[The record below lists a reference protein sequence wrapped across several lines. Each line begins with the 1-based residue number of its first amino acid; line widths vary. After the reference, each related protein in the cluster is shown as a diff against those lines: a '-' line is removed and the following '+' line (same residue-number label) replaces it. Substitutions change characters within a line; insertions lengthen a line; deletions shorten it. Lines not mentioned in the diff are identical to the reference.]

1 LSYARYMVLYIQ
13 TSFLFAMVML
23 IAEGWYII
31 HHRLETSKRTV
42 IFVLPILYYVTACCT
57 KWVHEYF
64 LGLTIIVV
72 IVIVVYIV
80 RHCGFNILFLYRRF
94 YDIQVA
100 FRTNERHGIS
110 IEEFAA
116 PLLAKLDSLRYL
128 RFVFVTYCIAWA
140 ILSIVDG
147 FLIGESWILHLC
159 EEAIDGAFF
168 ILILCVFRLRSYRAF
183 VGDAADREGGSNTG
197 RRRANTQRDTMDVTL
212 LEDRK
217 QKPLAILVPIH
228 NDLFREFL
236 NFTVKAGTAR
246 HGAEQEE
253 EEGAVGRDLAA
264 RRQDQQDAQLPV
276 EMRAFPQ
283 ADEPHQEG
291 VEMQELRHRP
301 RFLPRL
307 AGPLGGAGGGG
318 GGAEPAAAPV
328 QLVPPAVALADADAP
343 GLFAAAVPT
352 AGQVEIQVEP
362 QQRQDEEGEEES
374 HEVEGEEHGQTE
386 RTKVENGEVEEQDGF
401 VIDFRVEDDG
411 RGEAYGDDGGAA
423 APAAEL
429 ANAGGP
435 NNNRNN
441 NNNIRRPGGGSGSI
455 RGRIL
460 EHVV

>member
-1 LSYARYMVLYIQ
+1 MVGG
-13 TSFLFAMVML
+13 
-23 IAEGWYII
+23 EGVN
-31 HHRLETSKRTV
+31 S
-42 IFVLPILYYVTACCT
+42 VL
-57 KWVHEYF
+57 
-64 LGLTIIVV
+64 
-72 IVIVVYIV
+72 
-80 RHCGFNILFLYRRF
+80 R
-94 YDIQVA
+94 
-100 FRTNERHGIS
+100 
-110 IEEFAA
+110 
-116 PLLAKLDSLRYL
+116 
-128 RFVFVTYCIAWA
+128 
-140 ILSIVDG
+140 
-147 FLIGESWILHLC
+147 
-159 EEAIDGAFF
+159 
-168 ILILCVFRLRSYRAF
+168 LILLI
-183 VGDAADREGGSNTG
+183 
-197 RRRANTQRDTMDVTL
+197 
-212 LEDRK
+212 
-217 QKPLAILVPIH
+217 P
-228 NDLFREFL
+228 DLFREFL

-423 APAAEL
+423 APAAGGGGEQSSPELTPPLEL